1 MKVQSPENWFDLT
14 TCLSHENEIYPKL
27 IVVLV
32 IFVSKYLVL
41 SIILIKFVLV
51 SEF

>member
-1 MKVQSPENWFDLT
+1 M
-14 TCLSHENEIYPKL
+14 YPKL
-27 IVVLV
+27 IIVLV

-41 SIILIKFVLV
+41 SIILIKFALV